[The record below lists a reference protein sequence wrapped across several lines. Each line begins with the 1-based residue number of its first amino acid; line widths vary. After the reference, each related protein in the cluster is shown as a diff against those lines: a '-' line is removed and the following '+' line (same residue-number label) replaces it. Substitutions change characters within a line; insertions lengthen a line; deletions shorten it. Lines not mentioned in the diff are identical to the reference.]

1 MENKKWTREEAK
13 QNKNKLLQEL
23 QQEPFNTSGENL
35 DWVTKEL
42 NQLIDEEEESQES
55 NNVPKKL
62 INFIDEL
69 IGEQSSD
76 EYQISP
82 LVVDPITNEKHHT
95 VIEINNGIKVI
106 KYKIK
111 ICLLYT
117 SPSPRD
123 RQKSRMPSSA

>member
-1 MENKKWTREEAK
+1 MENKKWTREEEE

-42 NQLIDEEEESQES
+42 NQLIDEEEVRQES

-62 INFIDEL
+62 INFIDGL
-69 IGEQSSD
+69 IGEQSSG

-82 LVVDPITNEKHHT
+82 LVIDPITNEKHHT

-111 ICLLYT
+111 IESL
-117 SPSPRD
+117 
-123 RQKSRMPSSA
+123 